1 MKKKQTFLLTA
12 TVTAALSLT
21 GCQSGSADAHNEEL
35 RQQISQLEQQIQDLE
50 EQITSVNEAA
60 SKDSSAAQNTPADQ
74 SPQETAPAANPDP
87 EAEAPPEDTS
97 SLSTT
102 YTMEELNALVSAYE
116 EKADSAVPSGSA
128 SEDMEQFFALK
139 QEEKSIDDT
148 LDLHEDELEYL
159 YRNNQLSRDEYKTL
173 ERELDRLEDRLD
185 AAEDKLEYTFGIDD

>member
-1 MKKKQTFLLTA
+1 
-12 TVTAALSLT
+12 
-21 GCQSGSADAHNEEL
+21 
-35 RQQISQLEQQIQDLE
+35 
-50 EQITSVNEAA
+50 
-60 SKDSSAAQNTPADQ
+60 
-74 SPQETAPAANPDP
+74 
-87 EAEAPPEDTS
+87 
-97 SLSTT
+97 
-102 YTMEELNALVSAYE
+102 MEELNALVSAYE